1 MKLLIT
7 QEIGWN
13 MTAKELIEH
22 LQTLSPDTRI
32 CIKGYEDG
40 VDYLSLLRKAK
51 LLKDK
56 NSEWYYGN
64 HQEVLDFDSKHF
76 DEIVWIIQ

>member
-1 MKLLIT
+1 
-7 QEIGWN
+7 

-40 VDYLSLLRKAK
+40 VDYVSLLRKAK
-51 LLKDK
+51 ILKDR
-56 NSEWYYGN
+56 NSEWYYGS
-64 HQEVLDFDSKHF
+64 HQEVLDIDGKDF

>member
-1 MKLLIT
+1 
-7 QEIGWN
+7 

-32 CIKGYEDG
+32 CVKGYEDG
-40 VDYLSLLRKAK
+40 VDYVSLIRKAK
-51 LLKDK
+51 ILKDK

-64 HQEVLDFDSKHF
+64 HQEVLDFDGKDF

>member
-1 MKLLIT
+1 
-7 QEIGWN
+7 

-32 CIKGYEDG
+32 CVKGYEDG
-40 VDYLSLLRKAK
+40 VNYVDVIRKAK
-51 LLKDK
+51 ILKDR

-64 HQEVLDFDSKHF
+64 HQEVLDIDGKHF
-76 DEIVWIIQ
+76 DEVVWIIQ

>member
-1 MKLLIT
+1 
-7 QEIGWN
+7 

-32 CIKGYEDG
+32 CVKGYEDG
-40 VDYLSLLRKAK
+40 VDYVSLIRKAK
-51 LLKDK
+51 ILKDR

-64 HQEVLDFDSKHF
+64 LDFDSKHF